1 MTNSTDQSTVEQT
14 NVTNQTSSNERK
26 DEPLVTG
33 EYGPYTGNCK
43 WFNNKIGYGFITVM
57 DGDHK
62 GKDIF
67 VHHSGLKLENNN
79 IYKILYQGEY
89 VEYDVD
95 IKQSDSKKI
104 AVNVTGMLGGQLMCE
119 VRSSE
124 TKTRKR

>member
-1 MTNSTDQSTVEQT
+1 MA
-14 NVTNQTSSNERK
+14 TS
-26 DEPLVTG
+26 G
-33 EYGPYTGNCK
+33 EKKIGQVK
-43 WFNNKIGYGFITVM
+43 WFNSKSGYGFINDLKTR
-57 DGDHK
+57 D
-62 GKDIF
+62 DIF